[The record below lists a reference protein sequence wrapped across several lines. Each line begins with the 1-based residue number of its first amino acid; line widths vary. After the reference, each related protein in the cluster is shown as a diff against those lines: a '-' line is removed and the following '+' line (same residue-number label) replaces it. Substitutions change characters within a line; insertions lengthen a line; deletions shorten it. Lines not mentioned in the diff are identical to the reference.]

1 VGFNSAL
8 FFSTFVSYNTELS
21 NSKTNTMTQ
30 LRFSIGG
37 ESRNATRLYAD
48 ASGFKVAV
56 DHSED
61 RGGRTNAP
69 SPFEYI
75 LAGYAGCLNAVCHMV
90 AKEMGILIHKLFVE
104 VSGEIN
110 TDRTNGRSF
119 KERAGFQNI
128 DVDIQVYSDS
138 DEEVL
143 SRWLEVVETRCPIYD
158 TLVNPTPVSLNV
170 HKLECVYY

>member
-1 VGFNSAL
+1 
-8 FFSTFVSYNTELS
+8 
-21 NSKTNTMTQ
+21 MTQ

-75 LAGYAGCLNAVCHMV
+75 L
-90 AKEMGILIHKLFVE
+90 
-104 VSGEIN
+104 
-110 TDRTNGRSF
+110 
-119 KERAGFQNI
+119 AGFQNI

>member
-1 VGFNSAL
+1 
-8 FFSTFVSYNTELS
+8 
-21 NSKTNTMTQ
+21 
-30 LRFSIGG
+30 
-37 ESRNATRLYAD
+37 
-48 ASGFKVAV
+48 
-56 DHSED
+56 
-61 RGGRTNAP
+61 
-69 SPFEYI
+69 
-75 LAGYAGCLNAVCHMV
+75 MV